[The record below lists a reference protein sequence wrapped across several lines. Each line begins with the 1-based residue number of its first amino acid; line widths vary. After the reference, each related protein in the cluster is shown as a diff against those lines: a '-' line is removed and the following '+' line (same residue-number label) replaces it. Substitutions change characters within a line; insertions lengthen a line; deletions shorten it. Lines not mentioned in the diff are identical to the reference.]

1 MKISYDPVKNARNI
15 RIRGLSFD
23 DASNFDF
30 ETALIEIDNRI
41 EYGETR
47 YVALGKLAKRLH
59 VLCFT
64 ETATGIRVI
73 SFRKANLREVNRH
86 AKTQTPDR

>member
-1 MKISYDPVKNARNI
+1 MKISYDPVKNARNN
-15 RIRGLSFD
+15 RIRGLLFD

-47 YVALGKLAKRLH
+47 YVALGTLAKRLH

-73 SFRKANLREVNRH
+73 SFRKANLREVNRY

>member
-1 MKISYDPVKNARNI
+1 MNISYDPVKNARNI
-15 RIRGLSFD
+15 RLLGLSFD

-30 ETALIEIDNRI
+30 EPGLSEIDNRI

-59 VLCFT
+59 VLRFT

-73 SFRKANLREVNRH
+73 SFREANLREVNRY
-86 AKTQTPDR
+86 AKTHTPNR

>member
-1 MKISYDPVKNARNI
+1 MQISYGPVKNARNI

-30 ETALIEIDNRI
+30 KTALIEIDNRI

-47 YVALGKLAKRLH
+47 YVALGTLAKRLH

-73 SFRKANLREVNRH
+73 SFRKANLREVNRY